1 MNKNYMIKT
10 GLFFFVLL
18 TTISSIAQ
26 GVMTGDAI
34 KYIQFTDA
42 NGRILPAGQSIIEG
56 TPYVFEKFGNGKVVF
71 TNGVEATEPNLNYS
85 YFDSK
90 IYFTKDNSLYLV
102 NLPVKSFYLENAEDP
117 SNIITKRFANGF
129 PSVES
134 NTLNSYYE
142 VLGQGKVYQLLKYSH
157 KRVKESNVYG
167 GAPVKEYVMDNTYY
181 IYVVADKKMIPA
193 GSGISIKGLKKL
205 LPNDAAKLDELAEAT
220 KINTKNETGLGK
232 LMEQLQ

>member
-1 MNKNYMIKT
+1 MNKNFINIT
-10 GLFFFVLL
+10 LFFFILL
-18 TTISSIAQ
+18 ISNSSVGQ
-26 GVMTGDAI
+26 GVLSGDAI

-42 NGRILPAGQSIIEG
+42 NGRLLPAGQSNIEG
-56 TPYVFEKFGNGKVVF
+56 NPYVFKKFSKGKVVF
-71 TNGVEATEPNLNYS
+71 TNGVEATDTNLNYS
-85 YFDSK
+85 YFDHK
-90 IYFTKDNSLYLV
+90 LYFTKDNNLYLV

-117 SNIITKRFANGF
+117 SNIITKNFACGF
-129 PSVES
+129 PAVET
-134 NTLNSYYE
+134 NTLNSFYE
-142 VLGQGKVYQLLKYSH
+142 VLGLGKVFQLLKYSY

-205 LPNDAAKLDELAEAT
+205 LPNDAAKLDELAEAN
-220 KINTKNETGLGK
+220 KINTKNEAGLGK